1 MGRLRKVGEVAAGTG
16 VSIRTLHHYDRIGL
30 LRPARRG
37 AGDYRL
43 YADEDLL
50 RLQQILTLRFLG
62 FPLKQIGELLDRP
75 EFDLVASLRIQR
87 RALDDRI
94 GELEQARSAI
104 GALLERRVET
114 GEWDWDLVARAS
126 EAVASMPME
135 GEQSSME
142 KYYTPE
148 EMQKFADLRATTSE
162 EEVAAVQ
169 DGWTALLAEVRA
181 NPDLDPASPEAQSLA
196 ERWDELTV
204 RVIASFQG
212 EPALLDKIRENYNS
226 GVFEGNAQVPQA
238 ADYAFIDRIRA
249 HRDGN
254 DRPE

>member
-1 MGRLRKVGEVAAGTG
+1 MGRLRKVGEVAASTG
-16 VSIRTLHHYDRIGL
+16 VSVRTLHHYDRIGL
-30 LRPARRG
+30 LRPSGRS

-75 EFDLVASLRIQR
+75 EFDLVASLRIQQ
-87 RALDDRI
+87 RALGDRI
-94 GELEQARSAI
+94 AELEQARHAL

-135 GEQSSME
+135 GEHAME
-142 KYYTPE
+142 KYYTPD
-148 EMQKFADLRATTSE
+148 EMQRFADLRAKGSE
-162 EEVAAVQ
+162 EEIEAIQ

-181 NPDLDPASPEAQSLA
+181 NPALDPASAEARALA
-196 ERWDELTV
+196 DRWDDLTT
-204 RVIASFQG
+204 RVMAGFQG
-212 EPALLDKIRENYNS
+212 EPALLDKVRENYNS
-226 GVFEGNAQVPQA
+226 GVFEGNPQVPQA

-249 HRDGN
+249 HRDEPGQ
-254 DRPE
+254 DG